1 MLIPCDA
8 SILILASASRA
19 RQELLQ
25 AAGVPFERVPS
36 HVREIAGRGRRLRD
50 VVLAN
55 ARRKAVAVARR
66 FPGRCVLGA
75 DTLIEFAGR
84 LVGKPRTLAEA
95 ERLHVAMGGRWHRIA
110 TGVCLVQ
117 GREVRLL
124 YAVSRVLV
132 RRVEPQQLRR
142 LYARMDPRGMAG
154 GYAVERA
161 RDPLIERVEGS
172 FTNVLGLPMEA
183 VLPRLEAWGLA
194 RAAARGKPGRSRRPQ
209 QARSRRRSPSRSSGG
224 PSPS

>member
-1 MLIPCDA
+1 MRIPRDA
-8 SILILASASRA
+8 SILILASASQA
-19 RQELLQ
+19 RQGLLQ
-25 AAGVPFERVPS
+25 AAGFPFECVPS

-50 VVLAN
+50 VVLSN
-55 ARRKAVAVARR
+55 ARRKALAVARR

-75 DTLIEFAGR
+75 DTLIEFGGR

-110 TGVCLVQ
+110 TGVCLVR

-142 LYARMDPRGMAG
+142 LYARRDPRGMAG

-161 RDPLIERVEGS
+161 HDPLIERVEGS
-172 FTNVLGLPMEA
+172 ITNVLGLPMEA

-194 RAAARGKPGRSRRPQ
+194 RVAGRKAGHSRRPP
-209 QARSRRRSPSRSSGG
+209 QARSRRRRSPARSSGG